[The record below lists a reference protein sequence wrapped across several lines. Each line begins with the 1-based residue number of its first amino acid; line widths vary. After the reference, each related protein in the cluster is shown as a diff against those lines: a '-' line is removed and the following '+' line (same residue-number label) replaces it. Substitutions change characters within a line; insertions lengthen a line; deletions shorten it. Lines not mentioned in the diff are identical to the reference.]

1 MARHSIRPVRLPL
14 AVASGR
20 ATTGT
25 PERPRRR
32 PARCMRPGPGKRRA
46 HAVARGPAR
55 PPPAPHAPPAPPLQ
69 QHAHAALSS
78 GRSARRAHLRARS
91 ARPRR
96 ISRSKATCLR
106 VLRQLGHVDA
116 LLAHPPVARSR
127 RAAVSRQ
134 RMQHGTFCMR
144 VEARDHRMRGADGM
158 RARIGRWFESVA
170 STHLDARARAA
181 GAALRAALLRRRA
194 RAGHPSRARCATRPR
209 GRVPGRPASR
219 GRAG

>member
-25 PERPRRR
+25 PKRPRRR
-32 PARCMRPGPGKRRA
+32 SPRCMRPGPGTRRA
-46 HAVARGPAR
+46 HAASRSPVR

-69 QHAHAALSS
+69 QHARAALSS

-96 ISRSKATCLR
+96 ISRSKVTSLR
-106 VLRQLGHVDA
+106 VLRRLGHVNA
-116 LLAHPPVARSR
+116 RLAHPPVARSR

-134 RMQHGTFCMR
+134 RMQHATFCMR
-144 VEARDHRMRGADGM
+144 VEARDHRMRGADSM
-158 RARIGRWFESVA
+158 RARIGRWFEPVA
-170 STHLDARARAA
+170 STHLDAHARAA
-181 GAALRAALLRRRA
+181 GAELLRRRA
-194 RAGHPSRARCATRPR
+194 RAGHRVMLAGASQPR
-209 GRVPGRPASR
+209 GRVSGRPASR